1 MAKYVDGFVIA
12 VPKANLDA
20 YKKMAKDASKIWKKY
35 GALDYVE
42 AVGEDMEPE
51 GMPLTFPKLA
61 KLKEDEV
68 VVFSYITYKSKAQ
81 RNKVNK
87 QVMADPA
94 MKKYE
99 DMPMP
104 FNMKR
109 MAFGGF
115 ETMVAA

>member
-12 VPKANLDA
+12 VPKKNLED
-20 YKKMAKDASKIWKKY
+20 YKKMAKEASKIWKKY

-42 AVGEDMEPE
+42 AVGEDMTPE
-51 GMPLTFPKLA
+51 GMPLTFPKLT

-68 VVFSYITYKSKAQ
+68 VVFAYITYKSKAG
-81 RNKVNK
+81 RNKINK

-104 FNMKR
+104 FNVKR

-115 ETMVAA
+115 DVMVS